1 MGTQSMKTEA
11 PLLDTIDDDIL
22 ELTEQVQPD
31 DDDEIVDL
39 LDIVLDADQPGTQSS
54 AGDAPEFSPAA
65 GIGLKDDDRL
75 CEEEGIIDLSDAI
88 EADDSVEPEM
98 CSTDDDDGMNLDE
111 LLNFSEKQ
119 PDMTLPVEMPPQPD
133 FQNESNVLP
142 ANQDIKTAFT
152 DVNWS
157 VDSSD
162 IIATDTES
170 VLNEIDG
177 GDFGKPES
185 NPPDLTPSL
194 ADESGID
201 QFFNEK
207 DLDLLDE
214 VGLGLP
220 DSPKSSDIIIP
231 LKTLS
236 FLDDI
241 GVEVDPS
248 EAALPMNSEK
258 AVLTPETENDAIPDD
273 SGILANITND
283 QIEAALERVI
293 HRMFREKIE
302 TALETIVSQVVREE
316 IRHIKLLL
324 MDEMEKTEE

>member
-1 MGTQSMKTEA
+1 MLTPSGKNPTGEIMGTQSMKTEA

-133 FQNESNVLP
+133 FQ
-142 ANQDIKTAFT
+142 K
-152 DVNWS
+152 
-157 VDSSD
+157 
-162 IIATDTES
+162 
-170 VLNEIDG
+170 
-177 GDFGKPES
+177 
-185 NPPDLTPSL
+185 
-194 ADESGID
+194 
-201 QFFNEK
+201 
-207 DLDLLDE
+207 
-214 VGLGLP
+214 
-220 DSPKSSDIIIP
+220 
-231 LKTLS
+231 
-236 FLDDI
+236 
-241 GVEVDPS
+241 
-248 EAALPMNSEK
+248 
-258 AVLTPETENDAIPDD
+258 
-273 SGILANITND
+273 
-283 QIEAALERVI
+283 
-293 HRMFREKIE
+293 
-302 TALETIVSQVVREE
+302 
-316 IRHIKLLL
+316 
-324 MDEMEKTEE
+324 